1 MRLTRKQLEQLAH
14 DTMDEYNRKLGT
26 YFSANTVELAF
37 FTPKNGVAV
46 YEEFCIRYFKRQLSE
61 KYKSSGFF
69 ENFAAMAMIGDIKD
83 GILVREDMDIPEYEW
98 HHIFLHELSHILA
111 CREEIGG
118 ELFYDLFCV
127 DYAESP
133 EEDGYINAGY
143 AIWRE
148 FSAELFAMDIDDG
161 CVPFTISSVKKYI
174 INLCK
179 EITFDEPN
187 AKEAMYRLLIFL
199 FKSDDYYFSKNED
212 DFIKHISN
220 CGLSVVL
227 DFESVIR
234 LVYQHLAGDS
244 SWKIDVDFIMELGFL
259 YTLSI
264 ANKRFKT
271 IANG

>member
-1 MRLTRKQLEQLAH
+1 MRITRKQLVQLAY
-14 DTMDEYNRKLGT
+14 DTMNEYNIKMGT
-26 YFSANTVELAF
+26 AFSSDTVELAF

-46 YEEFCIRYFKRQLSE
+46 YEEFCTRYFKRQLSE
-61 KYKSSGFF
+61 KYKLPEFF

-118 ELFYDLFCV
+118 ELFFDLFCV

-264 ANKRFKT
+264 VNKRFKT

>member
-1 MRLTRKQLEQLAH
+1 
-14 DTMDEYNRKLGT
+14 
-26 YFSANTVELAF
+26 
-37 FTPKNGVAV
+37 
-46 YEEFCIRYFKRQLSE
+46 
-61 KYKSSGFF
+61 
-69 ENFAAMAMIGDIKD
+69 
-83 GILVREDMDIPEYEW
+83 
-98 HHIFLHELSHILA
+98 
-111 CREEIGG
+111 
-118 ELFYDLFCV
+118 
-127 DYAESP
+127 
-133 EEDGYINAGY
+133 
-143 AIWRE
+143 
-148 FSAELFAMDIDDG
+148 
-161 CVPFTISSVKKYI
+161 
-174 INLCK
+174 
-179 EITFDEPN
+179 
-187 AKEAMYRLLIFL
+187 MYSLLIFL